1 MSILKSK
8 FIWFLVAI
16 IQIVLYYVIRKR
28 GEFMT
33 DNEQK
38 KIFSKNLTKLLNE
51 HNKTQKE
58 VANAI
63 DVSPQT
69 FNTWC
74 KGIALPRM
82 GKVQM
87 LADYFGILKSDL
99 IENKN
104 DEQNQSYY
112 LNPETSKI
120 AQEIYDNKEL
130 SLLFDAARDAEPEDL
145 QTVHSMLM
153 ALKRKENREWYTIL
167 EVMHL
172 NDDYNI
178 NVQILDFGN
187 SIPATVTLNDDGS
200 FSIFLNARLS
210 YERRLEA
217 YLHEIRHI
225 QNQDFCN
232 EISVNEME
240 TVNEH

>member
-1 MSILKSK
+1 M
-8 FIWFLVAI
+8 A
-16 IQIVLYYVIRKR
+16 
-28 GEFMT
+28 
-33 DNEQK
+33 
-38 KIFSKNLTKLLNE
+38 
-51 HNKTQKE
+51 
-58 VANAI
+58 AAI

-99 IENKN
+99 IENKSN
-104 DEQNQSYY
+104 EQNQSYY

-153 ALKRKENREWYTIL
+153 ALKRKEKGE
-167 EVMHL
+167 
-172 NDDYNI
+172 
-178 NVQILDFGN
+178 
-187 SIPATVTLNDDGS
+187 
-200 FSIFLNARLS
+200 
-210 YERRLEA
+210 
-217 YLHEIRHI
+217 
-225 QNQDFCN
+225 
-232 EISVNEME
+232 
-240 TVNEH
+240 

>member
-1 MSILKSK
+1 MYYIL
-8 FIWFLVAI
+8 
-16 IQIVLYYVIRKR
+16 RKR
-28 GEFMT
+28 GEIMT

-38 KIFSKNLTKLLNE
+38 KVFSSNLNKLLNE

-87 LADYFGILKSDL
+87 LADYFSILKSDL
-99 IENKN
+99 IENKT
-104 DEQNQSYY
+104 DEQEQSYY

-120 AQEIYDNKEL
+120 AQEIYNNKEL
-130 SLLFDAARDAEPEDL
+130 SLLFDAAKDAEPEDL

-153 ALKRKENREWYTIL
+153 ALKRKEKG
-167 EVMHL
+167 
-172 NDDYNI
+172 D
-178 NVQILDFGN
+178 
-187 SIPATVTLNDDGS
+187 
-200 FSIFLNARLS
+200 
-210 YERRLEA
+210 
-217 YLHEIRHI
+217 
-225 QNQDFCN
+225 
-232 EISVNEME
+232 
-240 TVNEH
+240 

>member
-8 FIWFLVAI
+8 FIRLLVAI
-16 IQIVLYYVIRKR
+16 LQIILYYILRKR
-28 GEFMT
+28 GEIMT

-38 KIFSKNLTKLLNE
+38 KVFSSNLNKLLNE

-87 LADYFGILKSDL
+87 LADYFSILKSDL
-99 IENKN
+99 IENKT
-104 DEQNQSYY
+104 DEQEQSYY

-120 AQEIYDNKEL
+120 AQEIYNNKEL
-130 SLLFDAARDAEPEDL
+130 SLLFDAAKDAEPEDL

-153 ALKRKENREWYTIL
+153 ALKRKEKG
-167 EVMHL
+167 
-172 NDDYNI
+172 D
-178 NVQILDFGN
+178 
-187 SIPATVTLNDDGS
+187 
-200 FSIFLNARLS
+200 
-210 YERRLEA
+210 
-217 YLHEIRHI
+217 
-225 QNQDFCN
+225 
-232 EISVNEME
+232 
-240 TVNEH
+240 